1 MSITLRPGAPAD
13 AAICGPI
20 CYRAF
25 KSTNDAHN
33 FPPDFPSPEIATD
46 VLGMLLSHPNFYSLV
61 AERDGKIV
69 GSNFLDER
77 GPIAGVG
84 PITVNPAEQN
94 QTIGRTCWSEP
105 PPDARPA

>member
-1 MSITLRPGAPAD
+1 MRITLRAGAPAD

-20 CYRAF
+20 CYHAF
-25 KSTNDAHN
+25 KSINDAHN

-46 VLGMLLSHPNFYSLV
+46 VLGMLLSHPNFYSVV

-94 QTIGRTCWSEP
+94 QTIGRSP
-105 PPDARPA
+105 